1 MNNYQRT
8 TINEQLSHLR
18 LLKAGNSVN
27 LRDMVI
33 LENIC
38 VNFGTRKLLDNVNLR
53 VGGKDRVSLVGVNG
67 AGKSTLLKIIS
78 SGFAHDSGKVIKSQ
92 HTTIGYLPQETVRL
106 KGKKLFDEVYDSV
119 ESIKIIEDEIRL
131 IEAEMKLFDNTESD
145 EYIDLLT
152 TYTELQDRFN
162 LLEGHKLKSQVEKI
176 LTGLGFEQDE
186 FEKDV
191 ETFSGGWQMR
201 IELSKL
207 LLRNPTVLLLDEPTN
222 HLDFESLIWFE
233 RYLINYRG
241 AIVLVSH
248 DKEFLNNISSKTLEI
263 HNGEMTVFS
272 GNYQFYITEKD
283 KRKEL
288 LENQFKNQQKY
299 LQEQE
304 KFIERFRY
312 KATKARAVQSRIKM
326 LEKIDKVE
334 LEEEA
339 QKIRFR
345 FPPAV
350 HSGRIMLEI
359 DGLTKTYDF
368 EKNVLEN
375 VSLTIERGEKI
386 AIVGK
391 NGAGKSTLTRIV
403 AGIEKYNSGTVKY
416 GYNAIPKYFAQNQA
430 DEMNP
435 DKNALEIM
443 EEANSSETQAAVRN
457 ILGGFLFHGDDVF
470 KKVGV
475 LSGGEKSRLALA
487 KMLIEPSNLL
497 ILDEPTNHL
506 DIRSKEVLQESLA
519 AYEGTVIIV
528 SHDREFIDGIINKI
542 IEVKNKGIKTYLGK
556 SSEYLNV
563 LENTKEEVEEPA
575 AEKPEA
581 KSSYQ
586 EGIEAKRRK
595 KELNKTLAPLKKKIS
610 DIEKKINEL
619 ESRKSYLENEMSKT
633 DFFKDADFAVEIKFE
648 YLEIS
653 DKIEKLTSEW
663 EEETSKLEKLIN

>member
-1 MNNYQRT
+1 
-8 TINEQLSHLR
+8 
-18 LLKAGNSVN
+18 
-27 LRDMVI
+27 MVI
-33 LENIC
+33 LENIS
-38 VNFGTRKLLDNVNLR
+38 VSFGTRKLLDNVNLR

-67 AGKSTLLKIIS
+67 AGKSTLLKIITG
-78 SGFAHDSGKVIKSQ
+78 GFNQDSGKVIKS
-92 HTTIGYLPQETVRL
+92 HHSTVGYLPQETVRL

-119 ESIKIIEDEIRL
+119 ERIKNIEDEIRD

-145 EYIDLLT
+145 DYIDLLT
-152 TYTELQDRFN
+152 TYSELQDQFS

-176 LTGLGFEQDE
+176 LIGLGFEQDE

-207 LLRNPTVLLLDEPTN
+207 LLQNPTVLLLDEPTN

-233 RYLINYRG
+233 RYLINYKG

-248 DKEFLNNISSKTLEI
+248 DKEFLNNISNKTIEI
-263 HNGEMTVFS
+263 HNGEMTTFS
-272 GNYQFYITEKD
+272 GNYSFYITEKE

-288 LENQFKNQQKY
+288 LENQYRNQQKY

-326 LEKIDKVE
+326 LDKLDKVE
-334 LEEEA
+334 LEDEA
-339 QKIRFR
+339 AKIRFR

-350 HSGRIMLEI
+350 HSGRIMVEI
-359 DGLTKTYDF
+359 EGLTKTYDNV
-368 EKNVLEN
+368 KNVLEN
-375 VSLTIERGEKI
+375 VDLTIERGEKI

-391 NGAGKSTLTRIV
+391 NGAGKSTLTRII
-403 AGIEKYNSGTVKY
+403 ADTEKYNSGVVKF
-416 GYNAIPKYFAQNQA
+416 GYNVIPKYFAQNQA

-443 EEANSSETQAAVRN
+443 ESANSTETQSAIRN

-506 DIRSKEVLQESLA
+506 DIKSKEVLQDSLA
-519 AYEGTVIIV
+519 NYEGTVIIV

-563 LENTKEEVEEPA
+563 IENDNYKEVEVKEDKA
-575 AEKPEA
+575 DVKT
-581 KSSYQ
+581 SYQ
-586 EGIEAKRRK
+586 EGIEIKKKKKEFAKLATPVKKRISEIE
-595 KELNKTLAPLKKKIS
+595 KELN
-610 DIEKKINEL
+610 EL
-619 ESRKSYLENEMSKT
+619 EAKKTYLENEMSKT

-653 DKIEKLTSEW
+653 DKIEKLSSLW
-663 EEETSKLEKLIN
+663 EKETENLEELNKSIIN

>member
-1 MNNYQRT
+1 
-8 TINEQLSHLR
+8 
-18 LLKAGNSVN
+18 
-27 LRDMVI
+27 MVI
-33 LENIC
+33 LENIS
-38 VNFGTRKLLDNVNLR
+38 VSFGTRKLLDNVNLR

-67 AGKSTLLKIIS
+67 AGKSTLLKIITG
-78 SGFAHDSGKVIKSQ
+78 GFNQDSGKVIKS
-92 HTTIGYLPQETVRL
+92 HHSTVGYLPQETVRL

-119 ESIKIIEDEIRL
+119 ERIKNIEDEIRD

-145 EYIDLLT
+145 DYIDLLT
-152 TYTELQDRFN
+152 TYSELQDQFS

-176 LTGLGFEQDE
+176 LIGLGFEQDE

-207 LLRNPTVLLLDEPTN
+207 LLQNPTVLLLDEPTN

-233 RYLINYRG
+233 RYLINYKG

-248 DKEFLNNISSKTLEI
+248 DKEFLNNISNKTIEI
-263 HNGEMTVFS
+263 HNGEMTTFS
-272 GNYQFYITEKD
+272 GNYSFYITEKE

-288 LENQFKNQQKY
+288 LENQYRNQQKY

-326 LEKIDKVE
+326 LDKLDKVE
-334 LEEEA
+334 LEDEA
-339 QKIRFR
+339 AKIRFR

-350 HSGRIMLEI
+350 HSGRIMVEI
-359 DGLTKTYDF
+359 EGLTKTYDNV
-368 EKNVLEN
+368 KNVLEN
-375 VSLTIERGEKI
+375 VDLTIERGEKI

-391 NGAGKSTLTRIV
+391 NGAGKSTLTRII
-403 AGIEKYNSGTVKY
+403 ADTEKYNSGVVKF
-416 GYNAIPKYFAQNQA
+416 GYNVIPKYFAQNQA

-443 EEANSSETQAAVRN
+443 ESANSTETQSAIRN

-506 DIRSKEVLQESLA
+506 DIKSKEVLQDSLA
-519 AYEGTVIIV
+519 NYEGTVIIV
-528 SHDREFIDGIINKI
+528 SHDREFIDGIIYKI

-563 LENTKEEVEEPA
+563 IENDNYKEVEVKEDKA
-575 AEKPEA
+575 DVKT
-581 KSSYQ
+581 SYQ
-586 EGIEAKRRK
+586 EGIEIKKKKKEFAKLATPVKKRISEIE
-595 KELNKTLAPLKKKIS
+595 KELN
-610 DIEKKINEL
+610 EL
-619 ESRKSYLENEMSKT
+619 EAKKTYLENEMSKT

-653 DKIEKLTSEW
+653 DKIEKLSSLW
-663 EEETSKLEKLIN
+663 EKETENLEELNKSIIN

>member
-1 MNNYQRT
+1 
-8 TINEQLSHLR
+8 
-18 LLKAGNSVN
+18 
-27 LRDMVI
+27 MVI

-38 VNFGTRKLLDNVNLR
+38 VNFGTRKLLDDVNIR

-78 SGFAHDSGKVIKSQ
+78 GGFAQDSGKVIKSQ

-106 KGKKLFDEVYDSV
+106 KGKKLFEEVYDSV
-119 ESIKIIEDEIRL
+119 ESIRSIETEMMEI
-131 IEAEMKLFDNTESD
+131 ESEMKLFDSTENE

-176 LTGLGFEQDE
+176 LTGLGFEQNE

-191 ETFSGGWQMR
+191 EIFSGGWQMR
-201 IELSKL
+201 IELAKL

-222 HLDFESLIWFE
+222 HLDFDSLIWFE
-233 RYLINYRG
+233 RYLINYKG

-248 DKEFLNNISSKTLEI
+248 DKEFLNNISTKTLEI
-263 HNGEMTVFS
+263 HNGAMTIFS
-272 GNYQFYITEKD
+272 GNYNFYVTERE

-288 LENQFKNQQKY
+288 LENQYKNQQKY

-326 LEKIDKVE
+326 LDKIERVE
-334 LEEEA
+334 LEDEVH
-339 QKIRFR
+339 KIKFR

-350 HSGRIMLEI
+350 HSGRIMLEAE
-359 DGLTKTYDF
+359 GLTKTYDF
-368 EKNVLEN
+368 EKNVLED

-391 NGAGKSTLTRIV
+391 NGAGKSTLTRII

-416 GYNAIPKYFAQNQA
+416 GYNVIPKYFAQNQA
-430 DEMNP
+430 DEMNH

-443 EEANSSETQAAVRN
+443 EEANSSETQAAIRN

-487 KMLIEPSNLL
+487 KMLIEPSNFL

-506 DIRSKEVLQESLA
+506 DIKSKEILQDSLSN
-519 AYEGTVIIV
+519 YEGTVIIV
-528 SHDREFIDGIINKI
+528 SHDREFIDGIIDKI
-542 IEVKNKGIKTYLGK
+542 IEVKNKSIKTYIGK

-563 LENTKEEVEEPA
+563 IESDAVSESSELKEPKEI
-575 AEKPEA
+575 
-581 KSSYQ
+581 KSGYQ
-586 EGIEAKRRK
+586 EGIEAKKRK
-595 KELNKTLAPLKKKIS
+595 KEFTKLSAPFKKKIS
-610 DIEKKINEL
+610 ELERQINEL

-648 YLEIS
+648 YLEIA
-653 DKIEKLTSEW
+653 DNIEKLTSEW
-663 EEETSKLEKLIN
+663 EEVTLKLEELNKQIT

>member
-1 MNNYQRT
+1 
-8 TINEQLSHLR
+8 
-18 LLKAGNSVN
+18 
-27 LRDMVI
+27 MVI

-38 VNFGTRKLLDNVNLR
+38 VNFGTRKLLDDVNIR

-78 SGFAHDSGKVIKSQ
+78 GGFAQDSGKVIKSQ

-119 ESIKIIEDEIRL
+119 ESIRSIETEMREI
-131 IEAEMKLFDNTESD
+131 ESEMKLFDSTENE

-176 LTGLGFEQDE
+176 LTGLGFEQNE

-191 ETFSGGWQMR
+191 EIFSGGWQMR
-201 IELSKL
+201 IELAKL

-222 HLDFESLIWFE
+222 HLDFDSLIWFE
-233 RYLINYRG
+233 RYLINYKG

-248 DKEFLNNISSKTLEI
+248 DKEFLNNISTKTLEI
-263 HNGEMTVFS
+263 HNGAMTIFS
-272 GNYQFYITEKD
+272 GNFNFYVTERE

-288 LENQFKNQQKY
+288 LENQYKNQHKY

-326 LEKIDKVE
+326 LDKIERVE
-334 LEEEA
+334 LEDEVH
-339 QKIRFR
+339 KIKFR

-350 HSGRIMLEI
+350 HSGRIMLEAE
-359 DGLTKTYDF
+359 GLTKTYDF
-368 EKNVLEN
+368 EKNVLED

-391 NGAGKSTLTRIV
+391 NGAGKSTLTRII

-416 GYNAIPKYFAQNQA
+416 GYNVIPKYFAQNQA
-430 DEMNP
+430 DEMNHN
-435 DKNALEIM
+435 KNALEIM
-443 EEANSSETQAAVRN
+443 EEANSSETQAAIRN

-487 KMLIEPSNLL
+487 KMLIEPSNFL

-506 DIRSKEVLQESLA
+506 DIKSKEVLQESLSK
-519 AYEGTVIIV
+519 YEGTVIIV
-528 SHDREFIDGIINKI
+528 SHDREFIDGIIDKI
-542 IEVKNKGIKTYLGK
+542 IEVKNKSIKTYIGK

-563 LENTKEEVEEPA
+563 IESDAVSEFSEIKEPKEI
-575 AEKPEA
+575 
-581 KSSYQ
+581 KSGYQ
-586 EGIEAKRRK
+586 EGIEAKKRK
-595 KELNKTLAPLKKKIS
+595 KEFTKLSAPFKKKIS
-610 DIEKKINEL
+610 ELERQINEL

-648 YLEIS
+648 YLEIA
-653 DKIEKLTSEW
+653 DNIEKLTSEW
-663 EEETSKLEKLIN
+663 EEVTLKLEELNKQIT

>member
-1 MNNYQRT
+1 
-8 TINEQLSHLR
+8 
-18 LLKAGNSVN
+18 
-27 LRDMVI
+27 MVI
-33 LENIC
+33 LENIS
-38 VNFGTRKLLDNVNLR
+38 VSFGTRKLLDGVNLR
-53 VGGKDRVSLVGVNG
+53 VGGKDRISLVGVNG
-67 AGKSTLLKIIS
+67 AGKSTLLKIITG
-78 SGFAHDSGKVIKSQ
+78 GFNQDNGKVIKSQ
-92 HTTIGYLPQETVRL
+92 HTTVGYLPQETVRL
-106 KGKKLFDEVYDSV
+106 KGKNLFDEVYDSV
-119 ESIKIIEDEIRL
+119 EDIKIIEDEMRQ
-131 IEAEMKLFDNTESD
+131 IENEMKLFDNTESD

-152 TYTELQDRFN
+152 TYSELQDQFN

-176 LTGLGFEQDE
+176 LAGLGFEEDE
-186 FEKDV
+186 FVKDV

-207 LLRNPTVLLLDEPTN
+207 LLQNPTVLLLDEPTN

-233 RYLINYRG
+233 RYLINYKG
-241 AIVLVSH
+241 AIVVVSH
-248 DKEFLNNISSKTLEI
+248 DKEFLNNISNKTIEI
-263 HNGEMTVFS
+263 HNGEMNTFS
-272 GNYQFYITEKD
+272 GNYAFYVEEKA

-299 LQEQE
+299 LQSQE

-326 LEKIDKVE
+326 LDKLDKVE
-334 LEEEA
+334 LEDDI
-339 QKIRFR
+339 QKIKFK

-350 HSGRIMLEI
+350 HSGRIMIEI
-359 DGLTKTYDF
+359 EGLTKTYDF

-375 VSLTIERGEKI
+375 VDLTIERGEKI

-391 NGAGKSTLTRIV
+391 NGAGKSTLTRII
-403 AGIEKYNSGTVKY
+403 AGTEKYNSGVLKY

-443 EEANSSETQAAVRN
+443 EEANSTETQTAIRN

-519 AYEGTVIIV
+519 NYEGTVIIV
-528 SHDREFIDGIINKI
+528 SHDREFIDGIIEKI

-563 LENTKEEVEEPA
+563 IENDNYSEEEVTEEKK
-575 AEKPEA
+575 EVKT
-581 KSSYQ
+581 SYQ
-586 EGIEAKRRK
+586 EGLEAKKKK
-595 KELNKTLAPLKKKIS
+595 KEFNKLATPIKKRLFE
-610 DIEKKINEL
+610 IEKQINEL
-619 ESRKSYLENEMSKT
+619 ESRKNYLENEMSKT

-648 YLEIS
+648 YLELS
-653 DKIEKLTSEW
+653 DKVEKLTSDW
-663 EEETSKLEKLIN
+663 EKESEKLEVLKINQ